1 MSNINYTVLG
11 RIKKDEFKTFADLVY
26 DGMNEKPVYAL
37 FQTAVTDMQVKADL
51 FQNALIKSRSRAKE
65 AIDAKNV
72 AYDTLYQAFVRIGKL
87 MDAEWQTN
95 EHDTL
100 KKDAGYTL
108 CKAPERQ
115 NVTYV
120 LPPTNLKV
128 YNDQRRNIMIVEWDK
143 AQYAVTTAFELQLNG
158 GEWQNGLYNEGK
170 RMELTLP
177 FGSKLVVRAKT
188 IGPNSL
194 KSDTVQSD
202 EVMVS

>member
-1 MSNINYTVLG
+1 MSFINLSAIK
-11 RIKKDEFKTFADLVY
+11 RIKQDEFKTFADQVY
-26 DGMNEKPVYAL
+26 ETTNGKTVYA
-37 FQTAVTDMQVKADL
+37 FCQTAVTAMYASAEI
-51 FQNALIKSRSRAKE
+51 FQTALIKSKNKAKE
-65 AIDAKNV
+65 ATEAKDL
-72 AYDTLYQAFVRIGKL
+72 AKEALYNALVRIAKL
-87 MDAEWQTN
+87 MDAEWAKN
-95 EHDTL
+95 EYDKL
-100 KKDAGYTL
+100 KTDAGFTIN
-108 CKAPERQ
+108 KTPERQ

-120 LPPTNLKV
+120 LPPTNLRV
-128 YNDQRRNIMIVEWDK
+128 YNDQRRNIMIVEWEK

-170 RMELTLP
+170 KMELTLP